1 MEIGKVQSL
10 WRYPVKSILGESLPN
25 LVVDARGVS
34 GDRVYAISNTEGKFA
49 SGKDTR
55 RFRRIDGLFSV
66 EAKTVGDAV
75 LLKFPD
81 GAEFPTHSYQICN
94 KLSQFLGQQVTL
106 TREAETPHFD
116 DGPIHIL
123 TTASLRLLS
132 SILSDAGIDPK
143 RFRPN
148 IVLDTQY
155 LDGDLIGKKIQCG
168 GCTLEVT
175 HNTERCRMITL
186 EQGDIENRPEILKSV
201 SKRFDLNFGVYAR
214 VLTSGPISVGDSV
227 LIKSPIS
234 IP

>member
-1 MEIGKVQSL
+1 M
-10 WRYPVKSILGESLPN
+10 KSVLGEAMPN
-25 LVVDARGVS
+25 LVVDVRGIS
-34 GDRVYAISNTEGKFA
+34 GDRIYAISNAEGKFA
-49 SGKDTR
+49 SGKNTR
-55 RFRRIDGLFSV
+55 RFRRIDGLFSM
-66 EAKTVGDAV
+66 ESKTVGTEV

-81 GAEFPTHSYQICN
+81 GTELPTHSHQIGR

-106 TREAETPHFD
+106 TRETETPHFD

-123 TTASLRLLS
+123 TTASLSLLS
-132 SILSDAGIDPK
+132 SILPDAGIDPR

-155 LDGDLIGKKIQCG
+155 LDSDLIGKKIQCG
-168 GCTLEVT
+168 DCTLEVT

-214 VLTSGPISVGDSV
+214 VLTGGPISVGDSV
-227 LIKSPIS
+227 EI
-234 IP
+234 